1 MGGSGGY
8 VDLHLHY
15 IPSVDDGVKSLADSV
30 RLCQGLA
37 SIGYARLV
45 TTPHIRSG
53 MFENRKAGLSAAF
66 AALKEQ
72 LASVS
77 GLPELDLSA
86 EHHCDDVFMELFQA
100 GELLPYPGGRALLIE
115 FANESLPVSF
125 DRLVFKLGLKGLRPI
140 LAHPE
145 RYVPLFKS
153 TRPIQAY
160 LEQDMGLQLDLMA
173 LIGRY
178 GRSPQR
184 AAERMLEEGVY
195 TVAASDAHHPDDV
208 PRVAEAIKALIALVG
223 DDEAEI
229 LLRDN
234 PERLLAGKATL

>member
-1 MGGSGGY
+1 MGGY
-8 VDLHLHY
+8 IDLHLHY
-15 IPSVDDGVKSLADSV
+15 VPQVDDGVKSVEDSL

-37 SIGYARLV
+37 SIGYVRLV

-53 MFENRKAGLSAAF
+53 MFENRKPGLVSAFEALKQEFASVAGLPA
-66 AALKEQ
+66 
-72 LASVS
+72 
-77 GLPELDLSA
+77 LDLSA
-86 EHHCDDVFMELFQA
+86 EHHCDGLFMDLFLA

-115 FANESLPVSF
+115 FANEMLPVSF
-125 DRLVFKLGLKGLRPI
+125 DRIVFKLGLKGLRPI

-145 RYVPLFKS
+145 RYVPLFNS
-153 TRPIQAY
+153 TRPIQAFIAQ
-160 LEQDMGLQLDLMA
+160 EMGLQLDVMA

-195 TVAASDAHHPDDV
+195 TVAASDAHHSDDV
-208 PRVAEAIKALIALVG
+208 PLVADAIKALITIVG
-223 DDEAEI
+223 QDEADI

>member
-1 MGGSGGY
+1 MSTSGGY

-53 MFENRKAGLSAAF
+53 MFENRKPGLLAAF
-66 AALKEQ
+66 DALKAQ
-72 LASVS
+72 VADVA
-77 GLPELDLSA
+77 GMPALDLAA
-86 EHHCDDVFMELFQA
+86 EHHCDSLFFDLFQA
-100 GELLPYPGGRALLIE
+100 GELLPYPGGRALLVE
-115 FANESLPVSF
+115 FANESLPVRF
-125 DRLVFKLGLKGLRPI
+125 DQLVFKLGLKGLRPI

-145 RYVPLFKS
+145 RYTPLFKS
-153 TRPIQAY
+153 TRPIEGY
-160 LEQDMGLQLDLMA
+160 LEQDLGLQLDLMA

-178 GRSPQR
+178 GRAPQR

-195 TVAASDAHHPDDV
+195 TLAASDAHHPDDV
-208 PRVAEAIKALIALVG
+208 PRVKEAISALIRHVG
-223 DDEAEI
+223 EDEAEI

>member
-1 MGGSGGY
+1 MSAKGGY

-15 IPSVDDGVKSLADSV
+15 IPNVDDGVKSLEDSV

-37 SIGYARLV
+37 DLGYVRLV

-53 MFENRKAGLSAAF
+53 MFENRKPGLMAAF
-66 AALKEQ
+66 EALKAQ
-72 LASVS
+72 VADI
-77 GLPELDLSA
+77 GGMPALDISA
-86 EHHCDDVFMELFQA
+86 EHHCDSLFFELFQA

-115 FANESLPVSF
+115 FANESLPVGF
-125 DRLVFKLGLKGLRPI
+125 ENLMFKLGLKGLRPI

-153 TRPIQAY
+153 TRPIERY
-160 LEQDMGLQLDLMA
+160 LDQELGLQLDLMS

-195 TVAASDAHHPDDV
+195 TIAASDAHQPDDL
-208 PRVAEAIKALIALVG
+208 PRVAAGIKALIALVG

-234 PERLLAGKATL
+234 PGRLLSGKATL

>member
-1 MGGSGGY
+1 MSGY

-15 IPSVDDGVKSLADSV
+15 IPNVDDGVKSLADSV

-37 SIGYARLV
+37 SIGYTRLV

-53 MFENRKAGLSAAF
+53 MFENRKAGLVAAF

-72 LASVS
+72 VAQVP
-77 GLPELDLSA
+77 GLPALDLSA
-86 EHHCDDVFMELFQA
+86 EHHCDSLFLELFEQ
-100 GELLPYPGGRALLIE
+100 GELLPYPDTRALLIE

-125 DRLVFKLGLKGLRPI
+125 DRLLFKLALKGMRPI

-153 TRPIQAY
+153 TRPIQGFI
-160 LEQDMGLQLDLMA
+160 EQDLGLQLDVMA

-178 GRSPQR
+178 GRAPQR

-208 PRVAEAIKALIALVG
+208 PRVAEAIKALIAIVG
-223 DDEAEI
+223 QDEADI

-234 PERLLAGKATL
+234 PERLLSGRATL